1 MPRRR
6 EVPKREILP
15 DPKFGNV
22 ELSKFMNVIMEG
34 GKKAVAERI
43 IYGALEFIEKKNPG
57 KDPVEAFTM
66 AINNVKPMVEVKSR
80 RVGGANYQVPVEVRP
95 VRRLALSMRWLK
107 EAARK
112 RGEKSMSLRLAN
124 ELMEAT
130 EGRGGAMK
138 KRDEVHR
145 MAEANKAFSH
155 FRFYKPPHLRHLRLT
170 GPRPL
175 RWTAG
180 MYVLTKEIYGSP
192 YPY

>member
-15 DPKFGNV
+15 DPKFGSV
-22 ELSKFMNVIMEG
+22 DLSKFMNVVMES

-43 IYGALEFIEKKNPG
+43 IYGALEQIEKKAN
-57 KDPVEAFTM
+57 KDPLEIFMV

-95 VRRLALSMRWLK
+95 VRRMALAMRWLK
-107 EAARK
+107 DSARK
-112 RGEKSMSLRLAN
+112 RGEKSMSARLAN
-124 ELMEAT
+124 ELLEAS

-145 MAEANKAFSH
+145 MAEANKGFSH
-155 FRFYKPPHLRHLRLT
+155 FRF
-170 GPRPL
+170 
-175 RWTAG
+175 
-180 MYVLTKEIYGSP
+180 
-192 YPY
+192 